1 MDLHV
6 LAIAFGVYVLAGTI
20 KGIAGIGLPTV
31 AISLLSQFFD
41 PRLAISLAL
50 VPIIATNAWQVYRAG
65 RFLETLRRFAP
76 FLVCLVLF
84 VYVSAQFAHGISVR
98 ALVLFMGSMVI
109 LFTLVNLLFKP
120 PALPDEWDTP
130 AQVVT
135 GTAAGFMGGIT
146 AIWSPPV
153 MVFLLA
159 RRTPKD
165 AFVRASGVIIAVGGV
180 PLIISYWQAGLFGG
194 ETAIVSCLMVM
205 PAVVGFFVGER
216 LRSRLDAKRF
226 HTVVLIIFLF
236 LGLNLI
242 RRGLSL

>member
-1 MDLHV
+1 
-6 LAIAFGVYVLAGTI
+6 
-20 KGIAGIGLPTV
+20 
-31 AISLLSQFFD
+31 
-41 PRLAISLAL
+41 
-50 VPIIATNAWQVYRAG
+50 
-65 RFLETLRRFAP
+65 
-76 FLVCLVLF
+76 
-84 VYVSAQFAHGISVR
+84 
-98 ALVLFMGSMVI
+98 MGSMVI

-153 MVFLLA
+153 MIFLLA

-226 HTVVLIIFLF
+226 SYRCSDHFPVFGAEPDPARAKPLTRKREFSATALSRRFQMVALNIFSALKGEDF
-236 LGLNLI
+236 QED
-242 RRGLSL
+242 